1 MTALTED
8 PCGLVAYHA
17 TVSYVIEEFD
27 LPCAE
32 CGHELV
38 RTIVD
43 DLGTDD
49 ELAVA
54 DCPNC
59 GSRYYPRGTLERL

>member
-1 MTALTED
+1 M
-8 PCGLVAYHA
+8 CV
-17 TVSYVIEEFD
+17 TVIDVIEEFD

-43 DLGTDD
+43 DLGTDAD
-49 ELAVA
+49 TDVTVA

-59 GSRYYPRGTLERL
+59 GSRYYPRGALERL

>member
-1 MTALTED
+1 MGWWRQA
-8 PCGLVAYHA
+8 A
-17 TVSYVIEEFD
+17 TVSDVIEEFG
-27 LPCAE
+27 LSCAE

-38 RTIVD
+38 RTIGD

-49 ELAVA
+49 VTVA

-59 GSRYYPRGTLERL
+59 GSRYYPPGALNRL